1 MTMWSSHRRQKGA
14 EIVKQAA
21 PYGAGPWL
29 ELGSGSGNNTL
40 PLSKAVDTVVALDR
54 NSRELRELQ
63 QKMSQVYPLQADFRV
78 LPFRAGI
85 LGGVFT
91 SFSLHFVEEHALVLH
106 EVAQILRPKGILVLV
121 EYQTS
126 EAVPWIPFPLPKK
139 HAFELLHRE
148 KFGPIV
154 LHHETRR
161 YYILKCQKQAF

>member
-1 MTMWSSHRRQKGA
+1 MWSTHRRQKGA

-40 PLSKAVDTVVALDR
+40 PLSKTVDSVIALDR
-54 NSRELRELQ
+54 NSRELWELQ
-63 QKMSQVYPLQADFRV
+63 QKISQIYPLQADFRV

-106 EVAQILRPKGILVLV
+106 EVARILRPKGTLVLV

-126 EAVPWIPFPLPKK
+126 ESVPWIPFPLPKNR
-139 HAFELLHRE
+139 AFELLRRE
-148 KFGPIV
+148 EFHSIGLP
-154 LHHETRR
+154 HETQR